1 MTSLSGDPC
10 QPSPCGPYSNCRVI
24 DNHAV
29 CSCQPDYVGSPPQC
43 RPECVVSTDCT
54 QNMACIDQKCR
65 DPCPGTCGQ
74 NADCQV
80 INHNPVCSCMSG
92 YTGDPFF
99 GCVKE
104 GKIFIILFLIYYFN
118 LLYVSICLRHLY
130 FYFYF
135 LSDIYIYFST
145 IIFLVFT
152 ILECLNNF
160 YSGTQTAWTRTKRKS
175 MHSITLWTK
184 FSMSCDWWIPSVFLF
199 AELCRQSSKLS
210 TRVCHQRRM
219 SWKSCMSERTVR
231 RSLSWLVWC
240 EHFL

>member
-1 MTSLSGDPC
+1 MTPLPGDPC

-104 GKIFIILFLIYYFN
+104 GKIFIIIIYFT
-118 LLYVSICLRHLY
+118 SELY
-130 FYFYF
+130 FYKNE
-135 LSDIYIYFST
+135 IYFF
-145 IIFLVFT
+145 IF
-152 ILECLNNF
+152 I
-160 YSGTQTAWTRTKRKS
+160 
-175 MHSITLWTK
+175 
-184 FSMSCDWWIPSVFLF
+184 SCKV
-199 AELCRQSSKLS
+199 
-210 TRVCHQRRM
+210 
-219 SWKSCMSERTVR
+219 
-231 RSLSWLVWC
+231 SL
-240 EHFL
+240 